1 MVVRV
6 FVTLLEEVWLGQSP
20 SYVPG
25 DVRSM
30 VSSLHPQFNNHSQ
43 QDAQELL
50 LFLLNALH
58 DDLKKV
64 DTVSIRLATHH
75 ACGGVNYC
83 VSVLQKGATRFS
95 SHRGRKSSGGESTIV
110 TRLFEGQLSYVTLCM
125 RCDQQGQSNQVFTIL
140 SLPIPEDV
148 YKCSLQV
155 WVKLSSDKKCTLS
168 SPCEIGRRA
177 QYLHCNCS

>member
-25 DVRSM
+25 DLRSM

-64 DTVSIRLATHH
+64 DTASLKPAATHH
-75 ACGGVNYC
+75 VCGGVSFC

-95 SHRGRKSSGGESTIV
+95 SRHGRKSPGGESTII

-140 SLPIPEDV
+140 SLPMPADV

-155 WVKLSSDKKCTLS
+155 WVKLSSDKKCTCLS
-168 SPCEIGRRA
+168 LCEIGCRP
-177 QYLHCNCS
+177 